1 MGKKKLLFKICAP
14 FVNEERIKE
23 RPTIQNKEEEE
34 KKSENDKVHMR
45 IRRSSKVD
53 FYFKHIKLNT
63 YELHNLWCLHCKK
76 LKRDRFQFRY
86 KERPIDHGA
95 EMRGNIS

>member
-1 MGKKKLLFKICAP
+1 MTKYTCAYVEAQKLT
-14 FVNEERIKE
+14 FVLN
-23 RPTIQNKEEEE
+23 T
-34 KKSENDKVHMR
+34 
-45 IRRSSKVD
+45 
-53 FYFKHIKLNT
+53 KLNT